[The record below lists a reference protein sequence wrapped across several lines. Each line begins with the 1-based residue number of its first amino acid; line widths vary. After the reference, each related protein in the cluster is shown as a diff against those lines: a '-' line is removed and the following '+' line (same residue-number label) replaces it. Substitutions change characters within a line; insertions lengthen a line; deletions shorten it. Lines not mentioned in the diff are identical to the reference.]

1 MVNFLETSVISS
13 GGSTNELK
21 ITTAKFELQSA
32 LRQHFKS
39 SKMVASQKSI
49 VPWPVVAASFTL
61 QNLSREMVRQRN
73 FLNAQIADFPNLKDG
88 TEFKNFPE
96 D

>member
-1 MVNFLETSVISS
+1 
-13 GGSTNELK
+13 
-21 ITTAKFELQSA
+21 
-32 LRQHFKS
+32 
-39 SKMVASQKSI
+39 MVASQKSI